1 MIEERE
7 NRRMKRRTA
16 GGRMSRRTTAI
27 FVVLSLVIGLVSG
40 YLVTSQ
46 VANVKISDLQDQV
59 NELKEERPSGSVSVK
74 GSDALLTV
82 SRDWAAA
89 YINQHV
95 GVNVSVYGGGSE
107 AGIQDLIDRATDIC
121 LTSRRMNDS
130 EIESAK
136 ANDVYPIEWMVG
148 FGGVSIVVSPDNNVT
163 SLTLGQLNAIYNGT
177 YTNWSQVGGNDS
189 AIVTYGTEET
199 SGTYNYFREH
209 VLHNQSLR
217 GDYIAVL
224 DDSVVVEAVQGES
237 GAVGFVG
244 VRSMSLGED
253 VKTLAIKASDSE
265 TAWDPSVENIKSGVY
280 PLTGKLYIYTDSF
293 IFGTLDGY
301 ISFLLGPT
309 GQDILEDAG
318 YVSYA
323 RSSR

>member
-1 MIEERE
+1 MSEERGK
-7 NRRMKRRTA
+7 RRMRRRTA
-16 GGRMSRRTTAI
+16 GGRRNRRTTATL
-27 FVVLSLVIGLVSG
+27 VVMSLVIGLVSG

-46 VANVKISDLQDQV
+46 MANAKITDLQDQV
-59 NELKEERPSGSVSVK
+59 NELKEERPRGSVSMK

-89 YINQHV
+89 YMNQHV
-95 GVNVSVYGGGSE
+95 GVNVSVYGGGSD
-107 AGIQDLIDRATDIC
+107 AGIQDLIDKATDIC
-121 LTSRRMNDS
+121 QTSRNMNDS

-136 ANDVYPIEWMVG
+136 ANDVYPVEWIVG
-148 FGGVSIVVSPDNNVT
+148 YGGVSIVVSPDNNLT
-163 SLTLGQLNAIYNGT
+163 SLTLGQLNAIFNGT

-189 AIVTYGTEET
+189 TMVVYGTEQT
-199 SGTYNYFREH
+199 SGTYKYFREH

-224 DDSVVVEAVQGES
+224 DDSVVVQAVQGES

-244 VRSMSLGED
+244 GKSMSRGED
-253 VKTLAIKASDSE
+253 IKVLAIKASDSE
-265 TAWDPSVENIKSGVY
+265 TAWDPSVENIKSGAY
-280 PLTGKLYIYTDSF
+280 PLAGKFYIYTNMF
-293 IFGTLDGY
+293 VLGTLDGY
-301 ISFLLGPT
+301 VSFILGPT

-318 YVSYA
+318 YVSFA